1 MQQSINNTSD
11 SQQKKKYTTF
21 VNFVVITL
29 LIRVFPFFENAF
41 ANTYLIW
48 IVLLGL
54 VVITVVE
61 KLDVADKV
69 KNLFVKY
76 NLNLVIVY
84 VIYISLY
91 FILSV
96 YIFN

>member
-11 SQQKKKYTTF
+11 SQEKKKYTTF

-29 LIRVFPFFENAF
+29 LVRALSFFENAF

-54 VVITVVE
+54 VVITIVE
-61 KLDVADKV
+61 KFDVAYKV
-69 KNLFVKY
+69 KKMFVKY
-76 NLNLVIVY
+76 KLNLVIVY

-91 FILSV
+91 FISSV